1 MNRTAPYLVNFLIVP
16 RQSNLSF
23 GSLFEIR
30 SESDQVFINGATTD
44 DIEIISGITA
54 SNIKSSIIQ
63 SNQITVSQQSITS
76 SSSNG
81 GYQ

>member
-63 SNQITVSQQSITS
+63 SNQPTISSQQAITS
-76 SSSNG
+76 KSGS
-81 GYQ
+81 Y

>member
-16 RQSNLSF
+16 RQTDLSF

-44 DIEIISGITA
+44 DIEIIAG
-54 SNIKSSIIQ
+54 
-63 SNQITVSQQSITS
+63 ITS
-76 SSSNG
+76 SNISATGTVATTSTISSQQTITSKSG
-81 GYQ
+81 SY